1 MKNKEFLLSSWAID
15 HKKIIYVIISIF
27 FILGINSYRTMPRED
42 FPEGNDTRVF
52 VTAVFP
58 GNTAEDI
65 ERLIVDPLEEVL

>member
-42 FPEGNDTRVF
+42 FPEVNDTRVF

-65 ERLIVDPLEEVL
+65 ERLIVDPS